1 MSLGR
6 TLAALVLTLFIAG
19 CTSMA
24 ARPTSPTNLVRFQ
37 ATEDASPAGE
47 RFYMLV
53 FSSQSIPKLPRYTH
67 TWASVVRVKDRGPNQ
82 PPEIEHQTI
91 SWLPSTLQV
100 RTWDL
105 RVELG
110 VNLDLH
116 HSVDEMCAQRQ
127 RVALWGPYEIR
138 PDLYRSFL
146 AQKAFLESGRLG
158 YQAIDILGEAGTNGN
173 GTNCVH
179 ALTDSDE
186 RFGRPLLGSGESTTE
201 SIVKHLADHGAF
213 IDPDRTHVWLISA
226 LGLKRYPIIRHGP
239 P

>member
-1 MSLGR
+1 MSFGR
-6 TLAALVLTLFIAG
+6 TLAALVLTPLIAG

-24 ARPTSPTNLVRFQ
+24 ARPTSAANLVRFQ
-37 ATEDASPAGE
+37 GPENASPAGE
-47 RFYMLV
+47 RYYMLV
-53 FSSQSIPKLPRYTH
+53 FSSQSTPKLPRYTH
-67 TWASVVRVKDRGPNQ
+67 TWATVVRVKDCGPNRL
-82 PPEIEHQTI
+82 PEIEHQTI
-91 SWLPSTLQV
+91 SWLPSALRV

-105 RVELG
+105 RVEPG

-116 HSVDEMCAQRQ
+116 HSIEEMRAQRQ

-138 PDLYRSFL
+138 PDLYFNVL
-146 AQKAFLESGRLG
+146 PQKAFLESGRLG
-158 YQAIDILGEAGTNGN
+158 YQALDIVGEAGSNGN

-186 RFGRPLLGSGESTTE
+186 RFGRPLLGCGESTTE
-201 SIVKHLADHGAF
+201 SIVKHLADHGAL

-226 LGLKRYPIIRHGP
+226 LGLERYPIIRHGP